1 MIVDGFAKGAPQHH
15 HLIFKAHPLENGKSP
30 LRTMIRDKARA
41 LGIEERVHYLRGGKL
56 AQVLDEA
63 RSAVTVNSTAGQQA
77 LWRGI
82 PLKSF
87 GTAVYDKP
95 EFVSNQALPAFFAA
109 PTRPDAQAYR
119 DYRQFLLET
128 SQVPG
133 GFYSSSGRR
142 QLLRQVVD
150 MMLHAD
156 TPYDAILDKPTVE
169 QPTMRVVN

>member
-1 MIVDGFAKGAPQHH
+1 
-15 HLIFKAHPLENGKSP
+15 
-30 LRTMIRDKARA
+30 
-41 LGIEERVHYLRGGKL
+41 
-56 AQVLDEA
+56 
-63 RSAVTVNSTAGQQA
+63 
-77 LWRGI
+77 
-82 PLKSF
+82 
-87 GTAVYDKP
+87 
-95 EFVSNQALPAFFAA
+95 
-109 PTRPDAQAYR
+109 
-119 DYRQFLLET
+119 LLET